1 MPVCGRSLV
10 RRSDASAEAR
20 VRWSE
25 RSRPHE
31 EDVVDKVFVA
41 DKLVSD
47 DDDKVFL
54 TSCTMKRCSDE
65 RIVLVIITR
74 ARENSFLDINNTIR
88 TMTEFSTLTVNNP
101 VLVAQ

>member
-65 RIVLVIITR
+65 RIVLVIN
-74 ARENSFLDINNTIR
+74 ARSRELVLDINN

>member
-65 RIVLVIITR
+65 RIVN
-74 ARENSFLDINNTIR
+74 ARSEPQNINNI
-88 TMTEFSTLTVNNP
+88 MTEFSTLTVINLKINYRY
-101 VLVAQ
+101 LLCWLQ